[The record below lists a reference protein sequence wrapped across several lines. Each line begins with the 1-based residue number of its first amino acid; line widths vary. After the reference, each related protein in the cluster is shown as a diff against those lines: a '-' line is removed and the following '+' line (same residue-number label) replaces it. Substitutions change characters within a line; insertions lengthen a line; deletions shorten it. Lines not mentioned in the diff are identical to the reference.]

1 MVSRAYLE
9 RDIGVFSRA
18 GLGGVAAL
26 GIGSAI
32 LVDLTQQR
40 EASALYVL
48 NRWILEVTS
57 LLGLDSIPLYGVMLI
72 LMAIGGGTVLFF
84 QPVTMR
90 GAFAQGFGALAA
102 LVTLAPSDLGTP
114 LQAPAES
121 MTPRSNLDAAFGP
134 ARLGGEDAFLLP
146 ISAAASQQAAGQN
159 YQLRIQIEF
168 PQGLRTDVD
177 TMIGRNQLAG
187 KLYNPET
194 GIRYNLFRN
203 SGAEMDY
210 SGGVLRIVT
219 QVKAADAEADL
230 QLLVEADGYEI
241 HEDSFTVRRGANPIW
256 QVTMEESRQPLFL
269 QRLRH
274 SYRF

>member
-1 MVSRAYLE
+1 
-9 RDIGVFSRA
+9 
-18 GLGGVAAL
+18 
-26 GIGSAI
+26 
-32 LVDLTQQR
+32 
-40 EASALYVL
+40 
-48 NRWILEVTS
+48 
-57 LLGLDSIPLYGVMLI
+57 
-72 LMAIGGGTVLFF
+72 
-84 QPVTMR
+84 
-90 GAFAQGFGALAA
+90 
-102 LVTLAPSDLGTP
+102 
-114 LQAPAES
+114 
-121 MTPRSNLDAAFGP
+121 
-134 ARLGGEDAFLLP
+134 
-146 ISAAASQQAAGQN
+146 
-159 YQLRIQIEF
+159 
-168 PQGLRTDVD
+168 
-177 TMIGRNQLAG
+177 MIGRNQLAG